1 MGAMEMIH
9 HHFDTLVS
17 TNDWGKEH
25 LASQPRD
32 RFMLVTADEQTRGR
46 GQYGRKWISPKG
58 QNLYASFCFFID
70 EHQQDPLSLT
80 HVLAISLAHVLEKR
94 GVICQIKWPNDLL
107 VDRKKIAGILCETEH
122 LPPHFGV
129 VIGLG
134 MNINMSQEE
143 LAHIPQPAT
152 SIRQETGEKCVIG
165 EVLQEIQAVFA
176 KDLAHFLKKGFTP
189 FLPVFRQLILP
200 GLRNQHIL

>member
-1 MGAMEMIH
+1 MIH
-9 HHFDTLVS
+9 HHFNTLPS

-25 LASQPRD
+25 LASQPRNQ
-32 RFMLVTADEQTRGR
+32 FVLVTADEQTRGR

-80 HVLAISLAHVLEKR
+80 HVLAISLSHVLEKQ

-107 VDRKKIAGILCETEH
+107 VNRKKIAGILCETEH

-134 MNINMSQEE
+134 LNINMSEE
-143 LAHIPQPAT
+143 DLAQIPQPAT
-152 SIRQETGEKCVIG
+152 SIRQETGQECGVDKVI
-165 EVLQEIQAVFA
+165 QEIQAVFS
-176 KDLAHFLKKGFTP
+176 KDLAHFLEEGFTP
-189 FLPVFRQLILP
+189 FLSLFRQLLLP